1 MSMLYFVVTKRKIIG
16 KKVKDLRKKAVAPA
30 VLYGPAFAKATAGNP
45 EIKNFLLEVKLK
57 DFKNILKKAGE
68 SSLINL
74 KIDGEK
80 DEFLVLIHKVERD
93 HISSEPIHIDF
104 YQPILSKEIEVVVPL
119 VFEGEAPAL
128 KDMGGTL
135 IKEISELKVRALP
148 KNLPHEIRVDISGLK
163 TFEDEILI
171 KDLILPEGV
180 KTAKKPDEIVVLAVP
195 PSKVEEELAKP
206 VEEKVEDVEKVE
218 KKKVEEPA
226 ADAKAEAKEQKE
238 APKK

>member
-1 MSMLYFVVTKRKIIG
+1 MLDFTVKKRKKLG
-16 KKVKDLRKKAVAPA
+16 KKASGLRKKGIAPA
-30 VLYGPAFAKATAGNP
+30 VLYGP
-45 EIKNFLLEVKLK
+45 EIKNLLLETKLK

-80 DEFLVLIHKVERD
+80 EDFLVLIHKVD
-93 HISSEPIHIDF
+93 HDPISGEPIHIDF

-119 VFEGEAPAL
+119 VFDGEAPAL

-135 IKEISELKVRALP
+135 IKEVSELRVRALP
-148 KNLPHEIRVDISGLK
+148 KNLPHEIRVDISKLK

-180 KTAKKPDEIVVLAVP
+180 KAHKGPNEIVALAVP
-195 PSKVEEELAKP
+195 PSKIEEDLAKP

-218 KKKVEEPA
+218 KKKGEEPVEV
-226 ADAKAEAKEQKE
+226 KTEKKESKE
-238 APKK
+238 PSKK